1 MTSRCVLSV
10 VAEQD
15 IEEIITYLALENP
28 VVAQTFLDA
37 LFNAMDNLVE
47 YPELGHLREDLTDLP
62 VKFLPFKWHYL
73 IIYKPTSPLEIVRVL
88 SGFRDI
94 INLLII

>member
-15 IEEIITYLALENP
+15 IDEIITYLAQENP
-28 VVAQTFLDA
+28 AVAQTFLDA
-37 LFNAMDNLVE
+37 LFDAMNNLAE
-47 YPELGHLREDLTDLP
+47 YPELGHLREDLTDRP
-62 VKFLPFKWHYL
+62 VKFWPFKWHYL

-94 INLLII
+94 INLIG

>member
-1 MTSRCVLSV
+1 MTLRCVLSV

-15 IEEIITYLALENP
+15 IDEIITYLAQENP
-28 VVAQTFLDA
+28 AVAQNFLDA
-37 LFNAMDNLVE
+37 LFDAMNNLAE
-47 YPELGHLREDLTDLP
+47 YPELGHLREDLTDRP
-62 VKFLPFKWHYL
+62 VKFWPFKWHYL

-94 INLLII
+94 INLIG